1 MLPNNLYPLKGLQGR
16 LDTGLSNQPVS
27 DFSINPLIVN
37 SKIQNDT
44 LIFTFNNMCFNNM
57 PNPGD
62 LKVNQSILKQ
72 KLSSWIKPQDRKYI
86 KLADFNNQNSKFVFD
101 IDSWLEDGIKSC
113 TTFATLG
120 TSKTYKLGKQLPYMV
135 SVYGN
140 EFEYGK
146 YIAERFRRKLRQ
158 YPELRKNIFGIV
170 EDVSR
175 KHLKMDSVTM
185 FEYKYSRISNTVS
198 VSVKPVY
205 LASIVGAISVI
216 AKDVSLKKKVNFDKT
231 VGMFLKF
238 KS

>member
-1 MLPNNLYPLKGLQGR
+1 
-16 LDTGLSNQPVS
+16 
-27 DFSINPLIVN
+27 
-37 SKIQNDT
+37 
-44 LIFTFNNMCFNNM
+44 MCFNNK
-57 PNPGD
+57 PIPGE
-62 LKVNQSILKQ
+62 LKVNQSVLKQ
-72 KLSSWIKPQDRKYI
+72 KLNSWIKPQDRKYI

-101 IDSWLEDGIKSC
+101 IDSWLEDGIKSY

-120 TSKTYKLGKQLPYMV
+120 MSKTYKLGKQLPYMV

-146 YIAERFRRKLRQ
+146 YIAEKFRRKLKQ

-175 KHLKMDSVTM
+175 KHLKMDSVAM
-185 FEYKYSRISNTVS
+185 FEYKYSRINNTVS
-198 VSVKPVY
+198 VSVKPAY
-205 LASIVGAISVI
+205 LASIAGAISI
-216 AKDVSLKKKVNFDKT
+216 MAKDDSWKKKVNFDKT